1 MVLVSK
7 PAMLQEALAVCTFL
21 EKVCPGSS
29 TLVLAGE
36 LLEKSENF
44 ALPEATNLVKDSLRP
59 AILAGNYFAYRI
71 ARFGALRVL
80 WTSLA
85 ISRRRRNAKSLIAA
99 FKPAVLIVF
108 EDRVIDPEM
117 AWLDAAAQCGLPAV
131 MVRYATSSVESD
143 VWTRSGK
150 TSYSLEQGAMAWAR
164 RLFSNRHSRHA
175 IAVGQHR
182 YLFFS
187 LWDSIALHLFGMAD
201 THPWIAG
208 GGKVR
213 ASALQGKMDYD
224 EAVEYSN
231 LPNRFH
237 VTGQP
242 TWDAMATTCE
252 RLREERSLSAA
263 TENSP
268 CVLVCA
274 LPQWGE
280 HLQMSWP
287 AHMASI
293 EQLFAILGALE
304 CKVIISL
311 HPKACREHYHALAER
326 HRCAI
331 SPLQLSELL
340 PGADIF
346 VASWSST
353 LRWSAMLG
361 ITSINLDWANQ
372 QYTVFSKLPTLL
384 QSKIPA
390 DLEATLVPLTQDKAL
405 RENLG
410 NRLQKESEEFG
421 VMNGKAGQA
430 ILSLAKSFIREKT
443 S

>member
-1 MVLVSK
+1 MVLASK
-7 PAMLQEALAVCTFL
+7 PAMLQEALAICTVL
-21 EKVCPGSS
+21 EEICLGSS

-36 LLEKSENF
+36 LVEKSANF
-44 ALPEATNLVKDSLRP
+44 AVPGETNLVKDLQRP
-59 AILAGNYFAYRI
+59 TILASSHFTYRI
-71 ARFGALRVL
+71 ARFGVLRVL
-80 WTSLA
+80 WTALA
-85 ISRRRRNAKSLIAA
+85 IFKRRGHAKSLIAA
-99 FKPAVLIVF
+99 LRPAALIVF

-117 AWLDAAAQCGLPAV
+117 AWLEAAAQCGLPAV

-143 VWTRSGK
+143 IWTRSGK
-150 TSYSLEQGAMAWAR
+150 TSYSLDQGTMAWAR
-164 RLFSNRHSRHA
+164 RLFAKKHSRHA
-175 IAVGQHR
+175 IAAGQHQ

-187 LWDSIALHLFGMAD
+187 LWDSIALHFFGMAE

-224 EAVEYSN
+224 EAREYSN
-231 LPNRFH
+231 FPDRFH

-242 TWDAMATTCE
+242 TWDAMAMTCE
-252 RLREERSLSAA
+252 RLREQRSLSAT
-263 TENSP
+263 TETSS

-280 HLQMSWP
+280 HLQMSWS

-293 EQLFAILGALE
+293 ERLFEILGTLE

-311 HPKACREHYHALAER
+311 HPKAHQEHYQSLAER
-326 HRCAI
+326 HRCSI
-331 SPLQLSELL
+331 SPRQLSELL

-353 LRWSAMLG
+353 LRWAAMLG
-361 ITSINLDWANQ
+361 ITSINLDWTDQ

-384 QSKIPA
+384 QSRIPA
-390 DLEATLVPLTQDKAL
+390 DLEATLVPLTQDKSL
-405 RENLG
+405 RDSLG
-410 NRLQKESEEFG
+410 NRLRKESEEFG
-421 VMNGKAGQA
+421 VMNGNATQA
-430 ILSLAKSFIREKT
+430 ILSLAKSFTREKT